1 MGKLPRK
8 ERWGITGKNRTYF
21 LWGAGVLA
29 VFLAARYLLPLFL
42 PFLLGAGLALAAEPL
57 VSLLSRRLPRS
68 MAAGIGVTIT
78 FALLCLLVTA
88 LCGLLIRELG
98 LLADVLPELLEA
110 AQGGMASLE
119 AFLTDLVARTPEHI
133 RPMLIDQ
140 IHALFSDSSAM
151 LERATGWL
159 LRVASGVLTRIPDSA
174 LGLGTG
180 IIASFMISAKLP
192 LWKTWLRERLP
203 TGKLQS
209 AKDTLHHLKEA
220 VLGWL
225 KAQVKLSG
233 ITWTVM
239 TLGFFFLG
247 IRYAPL
253 WGAAVA
259 VVDAFP
265 VLGTGAMLL
274 PWSLISF
281 LQGDSG
287 RAFGLLGL
295 YGAAAVIR
303 SLLEPRLVGQQLGLD
318 PLVTLIA
325 LYAGYRIWGLT
336 GMILSPLIA
345 VTVTQLIEARKA
357 S

>member
-21 LWGAGVLA
+21 LWGASVLA
-29 VFLAARYLLPLFL
+29 VFLAVRYLLPLFL

-68 MAAGIGVTIT
+68 ASAGIGVTIT
-78 FALLCLLVTA
+78 FILLCLLVTA

-98 LLADVLPELLEA
+98 LLADVLPEMLEA

-119 AFLTDLVARTPEHI
+119 AFLTDLVARAPEHI

-140 IHALFSDSSAM
+140 IHSLFSDSSAM

-192 LWKTWLRERLP
+192 LWKSWLLERLP
-203 TGKLQS
+203 TEKLQS
-209 AKDTLHHLKEA
+209 TKDTLHHLKEA

-233 ITWTVM
+233 ITWAVM
-239 TLGFFFLG
+239 TVGFFFLG

-259 VVDAFP
+259 AVDAFP
-265 VLGTGAMLL
+265 VLGTGAVLL

-295 YGAAAVIR
+295 YGAAALIR
-303 SLLEPRLVGQQLGLD
+303 SLLEPRLVGRQLGLD

-325 LYAGYRIWGLT
+325 LYAGYRIWGLP

-345 VTVTQLIEARKA
+345 VTVIQLVEARKA
-357 S
+357 A

>member
-1 MGKLPRK
+1 M
-8 ERWGITGKNRTYF
+8 
-21 LWGAGVLA
+21 
-29 VFLAARYLLPLFL
+29 
-42 PFLLGAGLALAAEPL
+42 
-57 VSLLSRRLPRS
+57 
-68 MAAGIGVTIT
+68 
-78 FALLCLLVTA
+78 TA

-233 ITWTVM
+233 ITWAVM
-239 TLGFFFLG
+239 TVGFFFLG

-265 VLGTGAMLL
+265 VLGTGAVLL

-295 YGAAAVIR
+295 YGAAALIR
-303 SLLEPRLVGQQLGLD
+303 SLLEPRLVGRQLGLD